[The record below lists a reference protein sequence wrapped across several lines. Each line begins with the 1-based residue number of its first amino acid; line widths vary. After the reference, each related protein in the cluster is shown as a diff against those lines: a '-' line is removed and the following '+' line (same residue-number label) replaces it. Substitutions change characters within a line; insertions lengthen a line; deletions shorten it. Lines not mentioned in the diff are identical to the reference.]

1 MRPVEPKLQ
10 KYKEEDERIISKTV
24 SNQKTCFLRWRW
36 PYMSN
41 TTAFLFALI
50 LQLYT
55 TKRQRIFSHIP
66 KLAQKRWIRTQLF
79 IFQRTCCKMAIVGVG
94 IFHSNGK
101 ENHATKLFRLRKK
114 NHHPFIF
121 MTNVK
126 NKTGSDKTTRR

>member
-1 MRPVEPKLQ
+1 MRPVEHKLQ

-24 SNQKTCFLRWRW
+24 SNQKTCFKMVMAIHVKHDCLFVRT
-36 PYMSN
+36 YTSTIYYQ
-41 TTAFLFALI
+41 TTTYF
-50 LQLYT
+50 
-55 TKRQRIFSHIP
+55 FSHIP

-79 IFQRTCCKMAIVGVG
+79 IFQRTCCKMAMVGVG